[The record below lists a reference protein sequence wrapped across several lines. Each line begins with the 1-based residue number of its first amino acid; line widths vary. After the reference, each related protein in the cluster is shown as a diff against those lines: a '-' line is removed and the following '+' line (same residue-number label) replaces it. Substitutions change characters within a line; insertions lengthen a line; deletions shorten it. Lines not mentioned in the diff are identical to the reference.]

1 MLHKR
6 YHSDCAA
13 NERPNDLQ
21 VQPNS
26 KQTKLRQALDQIV
39 HSLLFAVFLSGA
51 VEIVG
56 IV

>member
-13 NERPNDLQ
+13 NQRPNDLH

-39 HSLLFAVFLSGA
+39 HSLLFAVSLSGA

>member
-1 MLHKR
+1 MLQKR

-13 NERPNDLQ
+13 NERPNDLH

-26 KQTKLRQALDQIV
+26 KQTKLRQALGQIV
-39 HSLLFAVFLSGA
+39 HSLLFAVSLSGA
-51 VEIVG
+51 VEIMG